1 MTEKIIGWWSGGITS
16 AVACRIAVDL
26 YGPENVRIILLTQK
40 MKTMTHTGL

>member
-26 YGPENVRIILLTQK
+26 
-40 MKTMTHTGL
+40 